1 MLAAGFLGGAYVTV
15 AYEDHIEWS
24 LFGLCAFA
32 LLAGVVLTEM
42 LRRAEAADGSRG
54 ADIEVLDGCL
64 TRLIERLGILNAER
78 AGADDGE
85 VFEVRHKI
93 DDDLMENLDRF
104 VERRESMIG
113 RFGLQTYADVM
124 SAFAV
129 SERLINRTWSASADG
144 YVDEVRS
151 CLAQAEQEMRS
162 AQTRLRQSGGP
173 V

>member
-15 AYEDHIEWS
+15 AHEAHIEWS

-32 LLAGVVLTEM
+32 LLVGVVLTEM
-42 LRRAEAADGSRG
+42 LRRAEAADDSRG

-64 TRLIERLGILNAER
+64 TKLIERLENLNAER

-85 VFEVRHKI
+85 VFEVRHRI
-93 DDDLMENLDRF
+93 DGDLMEDLDRF

-113 RFGLQTYADVM
+113 RFGLQTYAGVM
-124 SAFAV
+124 SAFAA

-144 YVDEVRS
+144 YVDEVRT
-151 CLAQAEQEMRS
+151 CLAQAEAEMRS
-162 AQTRLRQSGGP
+162 AQSQLRAARKP
-173 V
+173 A